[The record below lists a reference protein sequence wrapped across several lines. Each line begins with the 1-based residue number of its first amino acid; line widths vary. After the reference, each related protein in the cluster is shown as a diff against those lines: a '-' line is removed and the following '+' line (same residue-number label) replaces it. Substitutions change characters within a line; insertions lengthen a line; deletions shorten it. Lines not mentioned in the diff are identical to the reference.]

1 MKKRAFF
8 LDRDGVINKNRN
20 DYVKKIDEVEI
31 LPYVP
36 EAIRLLNRTNI
47 LVIVITNQ
55 SAVNRGIIT
64 IKILDEIHHFLK
76 NELSKYNAKIDGIYF
91 CPHRPDE
98 LCNCRK
104 PNPGLIFLAANDLDI
119 NLSNSVMIGDSESDL
134 LAAKNAGI
142 KPVFMETNGN
152 LLKLVETVLFE
163 DR

>member
-1 MKKRAFF
+1 MKKKAFF

-36 EAIRLLNRTNI
+36 EAIRLLNMADI
-47 LVIVITNQ
+47 LVIIITNQ
-55 SAVNRGIIT
+55 SAINRGIVT

-104 PNPGLIFLAANDLDI
+104 PKPGLIFRAANDLDI
-119 NLSNSVMIGDSESDL
+119 NLSNSVMIGNSESDL
-134 LAAKNAGI
+134 QAAKKAGI
-142 KPVFMETNGN
+142 KPVLMETNGN
-152 LLKLVETVLFE
+152 LLKIVQSLLSSDE
-163 DR
+163 

>member
-1 MKKRAFF
+1 MKKKAFF
-8 LDRDGVINKNRN
+8 LDRDGVINKNQN

-36 EAIRLLNRTNI
+36 EAIRLLNMADI
-47 LVIVITNQ
+47 LVIIITNQ
-55 SAVNRGIIT
+55 SAINRGIVT

-104 PNPGLIFLAANDLDI
+104 PKPGLIFRAANDLDI
-119 NLSNSVMIGDSESDL
+119 NLSNSVMIGNSESDL
-134 LAAKNAGI
+134 QAAKKAGI

-152 LLKLVETVLFE
+152 LLKIVQSLLSSDE
-163 DR
+163 